1 MASNWIY
8 VSQSS
13 CHCRRSESSKGKTWR
28 NWVDRRWRFNTVL
41 LSDTNW
47 YQIRNHVS
55 NISLFREIS
64 WNEFLILILHLQ
76 KCWTW
81 NEIHSKCTQRNICR
95 IHRLCTQR
103 SILWIRNAY
112 PIRFIFRSSQ
122 WHNGK
127 VRESLDLDSYLNY
140 LKNLWIVRRIAETWL
155 KHRNAFLKK
164 ITSCHK

>member
-8 VSQSS
+8 ISQSS
-13 CHCRRSESSKGKTWR
+13 CHRRRSESGKGKEWW

-55 NISLFREIS
+55 TVSLFHEIT
-64 WNEFLILILHLQ
+64 WNGFFILTFIFI
-76 KCWTW
+76 KCWAW
-81 NEIHSKCTQRNICR
+81 NQIHSKCTQRNICC

-127 VRESLDLDSYLNY
+127 VRESLDLDWYWNY
-140 LKNLWIVRRIAETWL
+140 LIRFWIEQRITVTWQ
-155 KHRNAFLKK
+155 KHQMLFLE
-164 ITSCHK
+164 